1 MKPILFSLLLCV
13 PFTLRSPA
21 VGGVGG
27 QDAAPDGEG
36 FIRDWLVL
44 APIPC
49 EGSDNGANEIDQD
62 QLKGEAKLEP
72 KAGDKVKA
80 NGKEAAWTAHKTKDF
95 YLDFKESFGKD
106 LSEDA
111 IGWAF
116 AYVHA
121 EADLDV
127 KLQVGSNDQ
136 CKAWVNGVQLVKNDE
151 GRTLEKDQNT
161 AGVTLKKGRN
171 TVLLKVINEKNNWQG
186 CLRFTDKTGGAIKTL
201 KISLAP

>member
-1 MKPILFSLLLCV
+1 MKPILFSLLLLGA
-13 PFTLRSPA
+13 PQEF
-21 VGGVGG
+21 
-27 QDAAPDGEG
+27 APDGEG

-80 NGKEAAWTAHKTKDF
+80 NGKEATWTAHKTKNFFIDF
-95 YLDFKESFGKD
+95 RESFGKD
-106 LSEDA
+106 LGEDA
-111 IGWAF
+111 IGWAV

-121 EADLDV
+121 EADLDC
-127 KLQVGSNDQ
+127 KLQVGSNDH

-151 GRTLEKDQNT
+151 GRTLEKDQNS
-161 AGVTLKKGRN
+161 ANATLKKGRN
-171 TVLLKVINEKNNWQG
+171 VVALKVINDKNNWQG
-186 CLRFTDKTGGAIKTL
+186 
-201 KISLAP
+201 